1 MIESKVYYSYIY
13 KNIHKNN
20 SIISI
25 YSIVSIYNRFLKSSK
40 TREISFNQ
48 QQQIILLEMKI
59 TRQSILTGVTR
70 TLEIN
75 VTQEQIDKWFD
86 GSYIQD
92 IMPNL
97 SADDREFLISGI
109 TPDEWNKAFPE
120 EEEDEVED
128 LRDPNGNS

>member
-1 MIESKVYYSYIY
+1 
-13 KNIHKNN
+13 
-20 SIISI
+20 
-25 YSIVSIYNRFLKSSK
+25 
-40 TREISFNQ
+40 
-48 QQQIILLEMKI
+48 MKI
-59 TRQSILTGVTR
+59 TRESTLTGVTH
-70 TLEIN
+70 TLDID
-75 VTQEQIDKWFD
+75 VTQEQFNKWQS

-92 IMPNL
+92 AMPHL

>member
-1 MIESKVYYSYIY
+1 
-13 KNIHKNN
+13 
-20 SIISI
+20 
-25 YSIVSIYNRFLKSSK
+25 
-40 TREISFNQ
+40 
-48 QQQIILLEMKI
+48 MKI
-59 TRQSILTGVTR
+59 TRQSTLTGNTR
-70 TLEIN
+70 TLDID
-75 VTQEQIDKWFD
+75 VTQEQIDKWQS

-92 IMPNL
+92 AMPHL

>member
-1 MIESKVYYSYIY
+1 
-13 KNIHKNN
+13 
-20 SIISI
+20 
-25 YSIVSIYNRFLKSSK
+25 
-40 TREISFNQ
+40 
-48 QQQIILLEMKI
+48 MKI
-59 TRQSILTGVTR
+59 TRESTLTGVTH
-70 TLEIN
+70 TLDID
-75 VTQEQIDKWFD
+75 VTQEQFNRWQS

-92 IMPNL
+92 AMPHL